1 MKIQL
6 SAGGF
11 VLNDLS
17 QIVLVQNKSDS
28 WTFPKGHVEER
39 EGIEEAARREIH
51 EETGLTDLSLL
62 RKLGVYDREKTKI
75 TEGQLERYAKR
86 IHVYLY
92 KTPQID
98 LNPLDPENPQAIWVD
113 IESAKEKMTYSED
126 RRFFESIKEH
136 ILQNLEHSS

>member
-1 MKIQL
+1 MEIQL

-11 VLNDLS
+11 VLNPHS
-17 QIVLVQNKSDS
+17 QIALVQNKSES

-39 EGIEEAARREIH
+39 ESIEEAARREIH
-51 EETGLTDLSLL
+51 EETGLTKLSLV

-75 TEGQLERYAKR
+75 TEGQPQSYLKR

-92 KTPQID
+92 KTPQMD
-98 LNPLDPENPQAIWVD
+98 LNPIDPENPQAIWVN
-113 IESAKEKMTYSED
+113 IESTAEKMTYSED

-136 ILQNLEHSS
+136 ILQNLENGN